1 MIGQLTGLLIE
12 QNEAD
17 RCIIDVNGVGY
28 VVFTSNRTLARLPR
42 PPEVARVLI
51 ETIVRED
58 AILLYGFAESYERD
72 WFRLLTTVQGVG
84 VRMALSIL
92 STLSPDEIST
102 AIMTADKATLTRA
115 PGVGARLAVR
125 ILTELS
131 GKVASLSDSIATVA
145 VPEGKDKGSRPQTA
159 QILSDALLA
168 LEGLGFRRVESQP
181 VVAKVIKRLTDE
193 GKGSELD
200 LVIRESLREL
210 AR

>member
-58 AILLYGFAESYERD
+58 AILLYGFAESYERE

-145 VPEGKDKGSRPQTA
+145 VSDSTDNSSRPKATQV
-159 QILSDALLA
+159 LSDALLA

>member
-58 AILLYGFAESYERD
+58 AILLYGFAETYERD

-145 VPEGKDKGSRPQTA
+145 VSDSADKSSCPKATQV
-159 QILSDALLA
+159 LSDALLA
-168 LEGLGFRRVESQP
+168 LEGLGFRRVETQP

>member
-131 GKVASLSDSIATVA
+131 GKVASLSDSIATVV

-159 QILSDALLA
+159 QTLSDALLA

>member
-58 AILLYGFAESYERD
+58 AILLYGFAESYERE

-145 VPEGKDKGSRPQTA
+145 VSDSTDKSSRPKATQV
-159 QILSDALLA
+159 LSDALLA

>member
-12 QNEAD
+12 QAEAD
-17 RCIIDVNGVGY
+17 RCLIDVNGVGY
-28 VVFTSNRTLARLPR
+28 VVFVSNRTLSRLPR
-42 PPEVARVLI
+42 APEVARVLI

-58 AILLYGFAESYERD
+58 AILLYGFADNYERD

-92 STLSPDEIST
+92 STLSPDEISA
-102 AIMTADKATLTRA
+102 AIMTADKATFTRA

-131 GKVASLSDSIATVA
+131 GKVAALSDQVVA
-145 VPEGKDKGSRPQTA
+145 AAVSDVKGKESFSKTT

-181 VVAKVIKRLTDE
+181 VVAKVIKRLNEED
-193 GKGSELD
+193 KGSELD
-200 LVIRESLREL
+200 LVIRESLKEL

>member
-131 GKVASLSDSIATVA
+131 GKVASLSDSIAAVT

-159 QILSDALLA
+159 QTLSDALLA

>member
-12 QNEAD
+12 QNEVD

-58 AILLYGFAESYERD
+58 AILLYGFAETYERD

-145 VPEGKDKGSRPQTA
+145 VSDSTDKSSRPKATQV
-159 QILSDALLA
+159 LSDALLA

>member
-1 MIGQLTGLLIE
+1 MIGQLKGLLVE
-12 QNEAD
+12 QVEAD
-17 RCIIDVNGVGY
+17 RCLIDVNGVGY
-28 VVFTSNRTLARLPR
+28 VVFVSNRTLSRLPR
-42 PPEVARVLI
+42 APEVARVLI

-58 AILLYGFAESYERD
+58 AILLYGFADSFERD

-92 STLSPDEIST
+92 STLSPDEISA

-131 GKVASLSDSIATVA
+131 GKVASLSDQVVSVIASDVKGKESIPKT
-145 VPEGKDKGSRPQTA
+145 T

-168 LEGLGFRRVESQP
+168 LESLGFRRVESQS
-181 VVAKVIKRLTDE
+181 VVVKVIKRLNEE

-200 LVIRESLREL
+200 LVIREALREL

>member
-1 MIGQLTGLLIE
+1 MIGQLTGLLVE
-12 QNEAD
+12 QVEAD
-17 RCIIDVNGVGY
+17 RCLIDVNGVGY
-28 VVFTSNRTLARLPR
+28 VVFVSNRTLSRLPR
-42 PPEVARVLI
+42 APEVARVLI

-58 AILLYGFAESYERD
+58 AILLYGFADSFERD

-131 GKVASLSDSIATVA
+131 GKVASLSDQVVSVIASDVKGKESIPKT
-145 VPEGKDKGSRPQTA
+145 T

-168 LEGLGFRRVESQP
+168 LESLGFRRVESQS
-181 VVAKVIKRLTDE
+181 VVVKVIKRLNEE

-200 LVIRESLREL
+200 LVIREALREL

>member
-145 VPEGKDKGSRPQTA
+145 VSDSTDKSSRPKATQV
-159 QILSDALLA
+159 LSDALLA

-181 VVAKVIKRLTDE
+181 VAAKVIKRLTDE

>member
-12 QNEAD
+12 QNEVD

-58 AILLYGFAESYERD
+58 AILLYGFAETYERD

-145 VPEGKDKGSRPQTA
+145 VSDSADKSSCPKATQV
-159 QILSDALLA
+159 LSDALLA

>member
-12 QNEAD
+12 QNEVD

-58 AILLYGFAESYERD
+58 AILLYGFAETYERD

-145 VPEGKDKGSRPQTA
+145 VSDSADKSSRPKATQV
-159 QILSDALLA
+159 LSDALLA
-168 LEGLGFRRVESQP
+168 LEGLGFRRVETQP

>member
-12 QNEAD
+12 QTEAD
-17 RCIIDVNGVGY
+17 RCLIDVNGVGY
-28 VVFTSNRTLARLPR
+28 VVFVSNRTLSRLPKS
-42 PPEVARVLI
+42 PEVARVLI

-58 AILLYGFAESYERD
+58 AILLYGFADSYERD

-125 ILTELS
+125 IITELS
-131 GKVASLSDSIATVA
+131 GKVASLSDQVVSA
-145 VPEGKDKGSRPQTA
+145 VVSDVKGQNPIPQA
-159 QILSDALLA
+159 AHILSDALLA
-168 LEGLGFRRVESQP
+168 LEGLGFRRIESQP
-181 VVAKVIKRLTDE
+181 VVARVIKRLNEED
-193 GKGSELD
+193 KGSELD
-200 LVIRESLREL
+200 LVIRESLKEL

>member
-12 QNEAD
+12 QNEVD

-58 AILLYGFAESYERD
+58 AILLYGFAETYERD

-145 VPEGKDKGSRPQTA
+145 VSDSADKSSCPKATQV
-159 QILSDALLA
+159 LSDALLA
-168 LEGLGFRRVESQP
+168 LEGLGFRRVETQP